1 MPHLTLMQYLCSMN
15 ILLIGSGGR
24 ECAFA
29 WKISQSTQCSN
40 LFIAPGNAG
49 TLTYGKNVN
58 IDIKNFDA
66 IKEIVLREQIELV
79 VVGPEEPLVLGI
91 HDYFAEDEELHK
103 IPVIGPKKEGAVLE
117 GSKDFSKQ
125 FMERHHIPTAKSKSF
140 TNANLQAGLDYL
152 ANHSLPVVLKADGL
166 AAGKGVLI
174 IDNHKEA
181 QDELKLM
188 LDGKFGNAGSTVVVE
203 EFLTGIELSV
213 FVLTDGENYVT
224 LPEAKDYKRIGQ
236 GDTGLNTGGMGS
248 VSPVPFADQAFMSKI
263 EEKVIKP
270 TIKGLKADNID
281 YTGFIFFGLIKVGDE
296 PYVIE
301 YNCRMGDPETESVI
315 PRIENDLVELFLATA
330 HKKLGNYQI
339 KISPKNAATIVIV
352 AGGYPGDYDKGKAI
366 SGLENLRDSIAFHAG
381 TLKEGGVVKSNG
393 GRVLAITS
401 LQNTQFEA
409 LQCATADA
417 GRIYFDGKYFR
428 EDIGF
433 DLV

>member
-1 MPHLTLMQYLCSMN
+1 MT
-15 ILLIGSGGR
+15 ILLLGSGGR
-24 ECAFA
+24 ESAFA
-29 WKISQSTQCSN
+29 WKISQSPLCTQ

-49 TLTYGKNVN
+49 THAYGKNINLNPNDFAAV
-58 IDIKNFDA
+58 KAFVL
-66 IKEIVLREQIELV
+66 KENVKLV
-79 VVGPEEPLVLGI
+79 VVGPEEPLVNGI
-91 HDYFAEDEELHK
+91 HDFFVTDELLSQ
-103 IPVIGPKKEGAVLE
+103 IPVIGPKKEGAILE

-125 FMERHHIPTAKSKSF
+125 FMERHGIPTAKSRSF
-140 TNANLQAGLDYL
+140 TNENLAEGLTYL
-152 ANHSLPVVLKADGL
+152 ENHSLPVVLKADGL

-174 IDNHKEA
+174 IDNTLEA

-188 LDGKFGNAGSTVVVE
+188 LGGKFGNAGSTVVIE

-213 FVLTDGENYVT
+213 FVLTDGQNYVI

-248 VSPVPFADQAFMSKI
+248 VSPVPFADDTFLTKI
-263 EEKVIKP
+263 QTKIIQP
-270 TIKGLKADNID
+270 TINGLIQDQID

-315 PRIENDLVELFLATA
+315 PRIENDLVELFLACA
-330 HKKLGNYQI
+330 KKQLGNYQLN
-339 KISPKNAATIVIV
+339 ISPKNAATVMIV
-352 AGGYPGDYDKGKAI
+352 AGGYPGDYEKGKVI
-366 SGLENLRDSIAFHAG
+366 TGIDNLRHSLAFHAG
-381 TLKEGGVVKSNG
+381 TISEGGQVKTNG

-401 LQNTQFEA
+401 LQQDQFTA
-409 LQCATADA
+409 LQAATADA
-417 GRIYFDGKYFR
+417 ARIYFDGKYFR

>member
-1 MPHLTLMQYLCSMN
+1 MN

-29 WKISQSTQCSN
+29 WKLSQSPQCTN

-49 TLTYGKNVN
+49 TASYGKNVN
-58 IDIKNFDA
+58 INPNDFEAVKA
-66 IKEIVLREQIELV
+66 LALKEKIDLL

-91 HDYFAEDEELHK
+91 HDFFANDEELGH
-103 IPVIGPKKEGAVLE
+103 IPVIGPKKEGAILE

-125 FMERHHIPTAKSKSF
+125 FMERHNIPTAKSKSF
-140 TNANLQAGLDYL
+140 TNENLQEGLDYL
-152 ANHSLPVVLKADGL
+152 AQHSLPIVLKADGL

-174 IDNHKEA
+174 IDNHQEA
-181 QDELKLM
+181 QDELRLM
-188 LDGKFGNAGSTVVVE
+188 LDGKFGKAGSTVVVE

-213 FVLTDGENYVT
+213 FILTDGKNYVT

-248 VSPVPFADQAFMSKI
+248 VSPVPFADKVFLDKV
-263 EEKVIKP
+263 EKNIIRP
-270 TIKGLKADNID
+270 TVEGLAKDGID
-281 YTGFIFFGLIKVGDE
+281 YTGFIFFGLIKVGEE

-315 PRIENDLVELFLATA
+315 PRIENDLVELFLASA
-330 HKKLGNYQI
+330 NKQLANYQI
-339 KISPKNAATIVIV
+339 KISPKNAATVVIV
-352 AGGYPGDYDKGKAI
+352 AGGYPGEYEKGKTI
-366 SGLENLRDSIAFHAG
+366 TGLENIRDSYAFHAG
-381 TLKEGGVVKSNG
+381 TTLEGGIVKTNG
-393 GRVLAITS
+393 GRVLAIS
-401 LQNTQFEA
+401 SIQDTQFEA

-417 GRIYFDGKYFR
+417 ARIYFDGKYFR

-433 DLV
+433 DLI

>member
-1 MPHLTLMQYLCSMN
+1 MN

-29 WKISQSTQCSN
+29 WKLSQSAHCSN

-49 TLTYGKNVN
+49 TASYGKNVN
-58 IDIKNFDA
+58 ISPNDFEALKAFA
-66 IKEIVLREQIELV
+66 LKEEIELL

-91 HDYFAEDEELHK
+91 HDFFVNDEQLSH
-103 IPVIGPKKEGAVLE
+103 IPVIGPKKEGAILE

-140 TNANLQAGLDYL
+140 TNQTLQEGLSYL
-152 ANHSLPVVLKADGL
+152 AGHTLPIVLKADGL

-174 IDNHKEA
+174 IDNHQEA

-213 FVLTDGENYVT
+213 FVLTDGSNYVI

-236 GDTGLNTGGMGS
+236 GDSGLNTGGMGS
-248 VSPVPFADQAFMSKI
+248 VSPVPFANPSFLDKI
-263 EEKVIKP
+263 EKNIIKP
-270 TIKGLKADNID
+270 TIDGLTKDKID
-281 YTGFIFFGLIKVGDE
+281 YTGFIFFGLIKVGEE

-315 PRIENDLVELFLATA
+315 PRIENDLVELFMSSA
-330 HKKLGNYQI
+330 HKKLDSYEL
-339 KISPKNAATIVIV
+339 KINPQNAATVVIV
-352 AGGYPGDYDKGKAI
+352 AGGYPGEYEKGKAI
-366 SGLENLRDSIAFHAG
+366 SGLDNVRDSYVFHAG
-381 TLKEGGVVKSNG
+381 TILEGGVVKSNG

-401 LQNTQFEA
+401 LKNSQFEA

-417 GRIYFDGKYFR
+417 ARIYFDGKYFR

-433 DLV
+433 DLI

>member
-1 MPHLTLMQYLCSMN
+1 MN

-29 WKISQSTQCSN
+29 WKLSQSEKCSN

-49 TLTYGKNVN
+49 TANYGKNVN
-58 IDIKNFDA
+58 INPNDFEAVKA
-66 IKEIVLREQIELV
+66 LALKEKIDLL

-91 HDYFAEDEELHK
+91 HDFFVNDEELKH
-103 IPVIGPKKEGAVLE
+103 IPVIGPKKEGAILE

-125 FMERHHIPTAKSKSF
+125 FMERNNIPTAKSKSF
-140 TNANLQAGLDYL
+140 TNENLQEGLDYL
-152 ANHSLPVVLKADGL
+152 ANHALPIVLKADGL

-174 IDNHKEA
+174 IDNNQEA
-181 QDELKLM
+181 QDELRLM
-188 LDGKFGNAGSTVVVE
+188 LDGKFGKAGSTVVVE

-213 FVLTDGENYVT
+213 FVLTDGKNYVI

-248 VSPVPFADQAFMSKI
+248 VSPVPFANAEFLNKI
-263 EEKVIKP
+263 EERIIKP
-270 TIKGLKADNID
+270 TVNGLASEGID

-301 YNCRMGDPETESVI
+301 YNARMGDPETESVML
-315 PRIENDLVELFLATA
+315 RIENDLVDLFLASA
-330 HKKLGNYQI
+330 NKELGKYKIN
-339 KISPKNAATIVIV
+339 ISPKNAATVMIV
-352 AGGYPGDYDKGKAI
+352 AGGYPGEYEKGKAI
-366 SGLENLRDSIAFHAG
+366 SGLDNVRDSHVFHAG
-381 TLKEGGVVKSNG
+381 TTLESGIVKTNG
-393 GRVLAITS
+393 GRVLAVSSIKD
-401 LQNTQFEA
+401 TQFEA

-417 GRIYFDGKYFR
+417 ARIYFDGKYFR

-433 DLV
+433 DLI